1 MGYLYTQTNK
11 LPGPV
16 SLHFQRTRFVPG
28 VESGRKSIL
37 VELINVPSKYFTLPL
52 KHKVAI
58 FLLSVSYL
66 FPA

>member
-16 SLHFQRTRFVPG
+16 SLPFQKTRFVPG
-28 VESGRKSIL
+28 VESGRKSNR
-37 VELINVPSKYFTLPL
+37 VELINVPSRYYMLPL
-52 KHKVAI
+52 RHKVAI

-66 FPA
+66 FPI